1 LDLCKEEKTLEEK
14 VSEAFS
20 GDGASEL
27 FAKFEAF
34 QKFEKENAASKAAS
48 EQVAV

>member
-1 LDLCKEEKTLEEK
+1 MDLCKEEKTLEEK

-34 QKFEKENAASKAAS
+34 QKFEKEQAASTVAS
-48 EQVAV
+48 EKVIV

>member
-1 LDLCKEEKTLEEK
+1 MEEK

-34 QKFEKENAASKAAS
+34 QKFEKENAASTVAS
-48 EQVAV
+48 EKVIV

>member
-1 LDLCKEEKTLEEK
+1 MDLCKEEKTLEEK

-34 QKFEKENAASKAAS
+34 QKFEKEQEASKKDS
-48 EQVAV
+48 EKVTV